1 MTSYFDLSVPYHIV
15 FGVLA
20 LILMAVAVLIFVFV
34 FALRLKRKYVIFS
47 SALLLEV
54 MFVLQGI
61 VDVIQKQERG
71 ISHIFFSDIIGNM
84 PSSAVLFLL
93 LLSAVAE
100 VLFLVYI
107 NNVRKNM
114 LTPVAIKESL
124 DALPDGVCFYLSD
137 GQPLLV
143 NAQMNKISV
152 ELFGTE
158 IMNAETF
165 CLNLKSDKLCGKAE
179 VICAEPT
186 VVIKSQDE
194 KVWDFRLN
202 TLSVGNSQ
210 VNELVAYDVTEQYH
224 LNREL
229 ETQNKRLSDVN
240 ERLRIYS
247 GEVEGII
254 TEKEILTAKIRVHNN
269 LGHSLLAFRSYLA
282 KPRSERDKENLLLL
296 WRYTVSVMKK
306 EAVPSTQSND
316 LDLLLKAA
324 QSVDV
329 TIEQNGNLP
338 EEGRERAAI
347 IAMLHECLTNTV
359 KHAKGNRL
367 YLNIYSD
374 NTTLTAEVT
383 NNGVPPKSEI
393 HETGGLKNLRNTV
406 ESAGGIMTI
415 NSTPR
420 FLLRVEFP
428 KGR

>member
-61 VDVIQKQERG
+61 VDVSQKQERG

-84 PSSAVLFLL
+84 PYSAVLFLL

-143 NAQMNKISV
+143 NAQMNKISG

-186 VVIKSQDE
+186 VVIKSQDK

-202 TLSVGNSQ
+202 TLSVENSQ

-406 ESAGGIMTI
+406 KSAGGIMTI

>member
-34 FALRLKRKYVIFS
+34 FVLRLKRKYVIFS

-61 VDVIQKQERG
+61 ADV
-71 ISHIFFSDIIGNM
+71 SHKLDCGVSYVFFSDIIGNM
-84 PSSAVLFLL
+84 PYSAVLFLL

-114 LTPVAIKESL
+114 LIPAAIKESL

-143 NAQMNKISV
+143 NAQMNKISG

-165 CLNLKSDKLCGKAE
+165 RLNLKSDKLCGKAE
-179 VICAEPT
+179 VISAEPT
-186 VVIKSQDE
+186 VVIKSQDN

-202 TLSVGNSQ
+202 TLSVGSSQ

-229 ETQNKRLSDVN
+229 EIQNKRLSDVN
-240 ERLRIYS
+240 EHLRIYS
-247 GEVEGII
+247 SEVEGII

-282 KPRSERDKENLLLL
+282 KPHSERDKEKLLLL

-306 EAVPSTQSND
+306 EAAPLTQSND
-316 LDLLLKAA
+316 FDLLLKAA

-338 EEGRERAAI
+338 EKGRERAI
-347 IAMLHECLTNTV
+347 ILAMLHECLTNTV

-374 NTTLTAEVT
+374 NSTLTAEVT
-383 NNGVPPKSEI
+383 NNGLPPKSEI
-393 HETGGLKNLRNTV
+393 YETGGLKNLRNTV

-415 NSTPR
+415 KSTPR
-420 FLLRVEFP
+420 FLLRVEFQ

>member
-114 LTPVAIKESL
+114 LTPAAIKESL

-186 VVIKSQDE
+186 VVI
-194 KVWDFRLN
+194 F
-202 TLSVGNSQ
+202 
-210 VNELVAYDVTEQYH
+210 A
-224 LNREL
+224 
-229 ETQNKRLSDVN
+229 
-240 ERLRIYS
+240 
-247 GEVEGII
+247 
-254 TEKEILTAKIRVHNN
+254 
-269 LGHSLLAFRSYLA
+269 
-282 KPRSERDKENLLLL
+282 
-296 WRYTVSVMKK
+296 
-306 EAVPSTQSND
+306 
-316 LDLLLKAA
+316 
-324 QSVDV
+324 
-329 TIEQNGNLP
+329 
-338 EEGRERAAI
+338 
-347 IAMLHECLTNTV
+347 
-359 KHAKGNRL
+359 
-367 YLNIYSD
+367 
-374 NTTLTAEVT
+374 
-383 NNGVPPKSEI
+383 
-393 HETGGLKNLRNTV
+393 
-406 ESAGGIMTI
+406 
-415 NSTPR
+415 
-420 FLLRVEFP
+420 
-428 KGR
+428 